1 MKQSPSEQRNLSSE
15 QIEDL
20 KLAATKMNGGQRRE
34 FAAQMTKKYCQGSA
48 RKAERV
54 FGWKRNMVELGLAEQ
69 RTGIKCVG
77 AQSAKSGAKR
87 WEEQQPEAAKILT
100 EIAETHGQQD
110 PTFKTTIAYTRLT
123 ATQAIIEL
131 RQRGYQPEQLPA
143 TSTMAVILNRMG
155 YRLRPVIKAKPQK
168 AESVRSGL
176 PTMQPTQAK
185 YQPQMLFSQTSNA
198 KVALEHQESKD
209 SA

>member
-1 MKQSPSEQRNLSSE
+1 MKKALNQQKNLSSE
-15 QIEDL
+15 QIKDL
-20 KLAATKMNGGQRRE
+20 KLAAAKMSGAKRRE
-34 FAAQMTKKYCQGSA
+34 FTAQMTNKYCQGSA

-54 FGWKRNMVELGLAEQ
+54 FGWKRSMVELGLAEQ

-77 AQSAKSGAKR
+77 AQSAKSGVKR

-100 EIAETHGQQD
+100 EIAEAHGQQD

-131 RQRGYQPEQLPA
+131 RQRGYEPEQLPA
-143 TSTMAVILNRMG
+143 PSTMAVILNRRG
-155 YRLRPVIKAKPQK
+155 YRLRPVMKAKPQK
-168 AESVRSGL
+168 KS
-176 PTMQPTQAK
+176 
-185 YQPQMLFSQTSNA
+185 QPQRLFSPTSNR
-198 KVALEHQESKD
+198 KVALERQESKD

>member
-1 MKQSPSEQRNLSSE
+1 MKKLQSEQKNLSRE

-20 KLAATKMNGGQRRE
+20 KLAAAKMSGAKRRE
-34 FAAQMTKKYCQGSA
+34 FAVEMTNKYCQGSA

-54 FGWKRNMVELGLAEQ
+54 FGWKRTMVELGLAEQ
-69 RTGIKCVG
+69 GRGMKCIG

-87 WEEQQPEAAKILT
+87 WEKQQPEAATILR
-100 EIAETHGQQD
+100 EIAEAHGQQD

-131 RQRGYQPEQLPA
+131 KQRGYESEQLPA
-143 TSTMAVILNRMG
+143 RSTMAVILNRMG
-155 YRLRPVIKAKPQK
+155 YRLRPVVKAKPQK
-168 AESVRSGL
+168 KLRL
-176 PTMQPTQAK
+176 
-185 YQPQMLFSQTSNA
+185 QMPFSLTSNT
-198 KVALEHQESKD
+198 KVVLEHLESKD